1 MANNYFLRTDIL
13 PEEIPALF
21 SNQILYTNDSFSERK
36 IKKEIKKNIANNRE
50 TTFLE
55 NICNYGFMKSKPLNF
70 TTRVSQHKVRK
81 MSLLHPGAQIRALYF
96 ILKFEDD
103 ILDNTNSDFSFR
115 RPIRRNKNTIR
126 ARQKRK
132 NEFSEML
139 SAFDLKSGVS
149 SEENVEKFAHYFTYA
164 WSQSFSGMASNPKFK
179 EVQLKYSFSK
189 KIDLQN
195 FFPSIYTHSLTWALL
210 GSKSIAKEIKELRS
224 TGIDES
230 FEVAIDSLMQSINFQ
245 ETNGIVVGPEFSR
258 VIAELLLTKIDKDV
272 EKTLLEDYKKV
283 NNEDF
288 CVIRY
293 IDDIFIFS
301 NDPKINDIIEVQ
313 YASSLRMFNLSIN
326 DSKIKDFPDTTSIL
340 LTKVVELKKL
350 FLNFKKLR
358 FVEFNEKNDVGYAKI
373 IPNQYLGS
381 SYIWENF
388 LDNINSLILTES
400 SRKDVLVNY
409 SLASLHSL
417 ISFSKINPRQAMT
430 ILTGVTS
437 LLKTNFCFKSI
448 RHYIVFVSRM
458 LKEVD
463 RIIIESESNE
473 PIILFD
479 IDDKVLNEHRNI
491 IEFAFQHICNIMTSD
506 WFEISEGYEVITFME
521 FFKKYKQ
528 LIPSFI
534 LQKFLKQKEL
544 SNDYFVLTAITN
556 YIYDSNNHVILKE
569 YISVY
574 KSVCEVLIGKL
585 NEYKHEGILAVE
597 NGNFFYLL
605 NDFYYFPGKN
615 EIFRSILR
623 ANFQDEISQ
632 LQGKKTRSSELSGQS
647 YYQWGESFDHFLE
660 MVLRKKVIDNNF
672 NFDGLTS
679 V

>member
-1 MANNYFLRTDIL
+1 
-13 PEEIPALF
+13 
-21 SNQILYTNDSFSERK
+21 
-36 IKKEIKKNIANNRE
+36 
-50 TTFLE
+50 
-55 NICNYGFMKSKPLNF
+55 
-70 TTRVSQHKVRK
+70 
-81 MSLLHPGAQIRALYF
+81 
-96 ILKFEDD
+96 
-103 ILDNTNSDFSFR
+103 
-115 RPIRRNKNTIR
+115 
-126 ARQKRK
+126 
-132 NEFSEML
+132 
-139 SAFDLKSGVS
+139 
-149 SEENVEKFAHYFTYA
+149 
-164 WSQSFSGMASNPKFK
+164 
-179 EVQLKYSFSK
+179 
-189 KIDLQN
+189 
-195 FFPSIYTHSLTWALL
+195 
-210 GSKSIAKEIKELRS
+210 
-224 TGIDES
+224 
-230 FEVAIDSLMQSINFQ
+230 
-245 ETNGIVVGPEFSR
+245 
-258 VIAELLLTKIDKDV
+258 
-272 EKTLLEDYKKV
+272 
-283 NNEDF
+283 
-288 CVIRY
+288 
-293 IDDIFIFS
+293 
-301 NDPKINDIIEVQ
+301 
-313 YASSLRMFNLSIN
+313 MFNLSIN

-491 IEFAFQHICNIMTSD
+491 IKFAFQHICN
-506 WFEISEGYEVITFME
+506 ME

-679 V
+679 EERRLKSIEIGIDVETRL

>member
-1 MANNYFLRTDIL
+1 MYIL
-13 PEEIPALF
+13 
-21 SNQILYTNDSFSERK
+21 
-36 IKKEIKKNIANNRE
+36 
-50 TTFLE
+50 
-55 NICNYGFMKSKPLNF
+55 
-70 TTRVSQHKVRK
+70 
-81 MSLLHPGAQIRALYF
+81 SLLSFNGNLTFDGLLGFLGAVIGVFITYIVATKQIRA
-96 ILKFEDD
+96 
-103 ILDNTNSDFSFR
+103 
-115 RPIRRNKNTIR
+115 
-126 ARQKRK
+126 
-132 NEFSEML
+132 SEKP
-139 SAFDLKSGVS
+139 F
-149 SEENVEKFAHYFTYA
+149 VE
-164 WSQSFSGMASNPKFK
+164 
-179 EVQLKYSFSK
+179 YSVASK
-189 KIDLQN
+189 KIRNIGAKSAINVNIFKIFLDINKRSKLHDII
-195 FFPSIYTHSLTWALL
+195 FGIIDKCFPRHRLKIY
-210 GSKSIAKEIKELRS
+210 G
-224 TGIDES
+224 
-230 FEVAIDSLMQSINFQ
+230 FVN
-245 ETNGIVVGPEFSR
+245 R
-258 VIAELLLTKIDKDV
+258 VIDPIFPAYKYADITL
-272 EKTLLEDYKKV
+272 EKSV
-283 NNEDF
+283 
-288 CVIRY
+288 
-293 IDDIFIFS
+293 
-301 NDPKINDIIEVQ
+301 
-313 YASSLRMFNLSIN
+313 
-326 DSKIKDFPDTTSIL
+326 
-340 LTKVVELKKL
+340 
-350 FLNFKKLR
+350 
-358 FVEFNEKNDVGYAKI
+358 
-373 IPNQYLGS
+373 
-381 SYIWENF
+381 
-388 LDNINSLILTES
+388 
-400 SRKDVLVNY
+400 
-409 SLASLHSL
+409 
-417 ISFSKINPRQAMT
+417 
-430 ILTGVTS
+430 VTS

-491 IEFAFQHICNIMTSD
+491 IKFAFQHICNIMTSD

-679 V
+679 GDRILKSIEIGTDVETRL